1 MKATLIVIQND
12 ADHAEA
18 KALIERLMN
27 SNDVKD
33 QARIVAQARLVEAYE
48 RSRWPRVTP
57 SLPAL
62 LAYLMDQHGLRR
74 ADLIPLLGT
83 ASRVSE
89 VLSGKR
95 ELSMTM
101 VRNLRE
107 RFHVSADVLVSPRRA
122 RKRLAA

>member
-1 MKATLIVIQND
+1 MKATLIVIEND

-33 QARIVAQARLVEAYE
+33 QARIVAQARLVVAYE

-62 LAYLMDQHGLRR
+62 LKYLMDHM
-74 ADLIPLLGT
+74 DLD
-83 ASRVSE
+83 A
-89 VLSGKR
+89 
-95 ELSMTM
+95 
-101 VRNLRE
+101 
-107 RFHVSADVLVSPRRA
+107 
-122 RKRLAA
+122 

>member
-1 MKATLIVIQND
+1 MIEND
-12 ADHAEA
+12 EDHAEA

-62 LAYLMDQHGLRR
+62 LTYLMDQHGLRR

-89 VLSGKR
+89 ILSGKR
-95 ELSMTM
+95 DLSMTM
-101 VRNLRE
+101 VHNLRE
-107 RFHVSADVLVSPRRA
+107 RFHVSADVLVSPPRGPKA
-122 RKRLAA
+122 LGA

>member
-1 MKATLIVIQND
+1 MKATLIVIEND

-33 QARIVAQARLVEAYE
+33 RARIVAQARLVEAYE

-62 LAYLMDQHGLRR
+62 LTYLMDQHGLRR
-74 ADLIPLLGT
+74 ADLKLQRSSAT
-83 ASRVSE
+83 DS
-89 VLSGKR
+89 
-95 ELSMTM
+95 
-101 VRNLRE
+101 LR
-107 RFHVSADVLVSPRRA
+107 F
-122 RKRLAA
+122 